1 MFNQLPIFKQSNFQS
16 RLFAFLL
23 YTTHFEYKKRRHK
36 GKKNYLIALISRTLF
51 NKRNFINCRREGLKQ
66 IAITGVCLQ
75 PPCECSFG
83 DMEYRISAPP
93 GFTPAVVGSRRT
105 SHDVFISPRKGTFT
119 RNGIYTIEE
128 PIKKAPKRPNAK
140 EYEIIYKAYLE
151 LREENGVLRR
161 ERQKIQG
168 ELEAAKGK
176 VLAVSQE
183 NEELNEHLFL
193 QHTEN
198 WGQIIRAKDEELKRL
213 NEFIH
218 KMSYDRAEAINNKSV
233 AEMAV
238 DELKSKLRYKTKQ
251 VKEVKELEKIQSK
264 AVLLNETEK
273 LRSERNNAIANLKQL
288 EALVEKLK
296 QEASHER
303 RISEERKM
311 VIQEIHKRLTTR
323 EKQIEE
329 LRKQLAMSRLFN
341 K

>member
-1 MFNQLPIFKQSNFQS
+1 MEFRVSPPS
-16 RLFAFLL
+16 RL
-23 YTTHFEYKKRRHK
+23 
-36 GKKNYLIALISRTLF
+36 
-51 NKRNFINCRREGLKQ
+51 
-66 IAITGVCLQ
+66 
-75 PPCECSFG
+75 
-83 DMEYRISAPP
+83 
-93 GFTPAVVGSRRT
+93 TPTVVASTRT
-105 SHDVFISPRKGTFT
+105 SHVFISPTKGTFT
-119 RNGIYTIEE
+119 ANGIYTIEE

-140 EYEIIYKAYLE
+140 EYELMYKAYLE
-151 LREENGVLRR
+151 IREENDVLRS
-161 ERQKIQG
+161 ESQKIQS
-168 ELEAAKGK
+168 ELAEAKGK

-183 NEELNEHLFL
+183 NGELKEHLFQL

-218 KMSYDRAEAINNKSV
+218 KMCYDRAEAINNKSV

-238 DELKSKLRYKTKQ
+238 DELKSKLRCKTKQ

-264 AVLLNETEK
+264 AVILNETEK
-273 LRSERNNAIANLKQL
+273 LRNERNNAVANLSRL

-311 VIQEIHKRLTTR
+311 VIQEIHKRLTTK

-329 LRKQLAMSRLFN
+329 LRKQLAMSRFFN

>member
-1 MFNQLPIFKQSNFQS
+1 M
-16 RLFAFLL
+16 
-23 YTTHFEYKKRRHK
+23 
-36 GKKNYLIALISRTLF
+36 
-51 NKRNFINCRREGLKQ
+51 
-66 IAITGVCLQ
+66 
-75 PPCECSFG
+75 
-83 DMEYRISAPP
+83 
-93 GFTPAVVGSRRT
+93 VGSRKT
-105 SHDVFISPRKGTFT
+105 SHVFISPTKGTFAG
-119 RNGIYTIEE
+119 NGIYTIEE
-128 PIKKAPKRPNAK
+128 PILKKVPNRPTAK
-140 EYEIIYKAYLE
+140 EYEIMYKAYLE
-151 LREENGVLRR
+151 IREENDILRS
-161 ERQKIQG
+161 ESQKIQS
-168 ELEAAKGK
+168 ELVEAKGK

-183 NEELNEHLFL
+183 NGELKEQLFQL

-218 KMSYDRAEAINNKSV
+218 KMCYDRAEAINNKSV

-238 DELKSKLRYKTKQ
+238 DELKSKLRYRTKQ

-264 AVLLNETEK
+264 AAILNETEK
-273 LRSERNNAIANLKQL
+273 LRNERNNAVANLTRL

-296 QEASHER
+296 QEANHER

-311 VIQEIHKRLTTR
+311 VIQEIHKRLTTK

>member
-1 MFNQLPIFKQSNFQS
+1 MSVPS
-16 RLFAFLL
+16 
-23 YTTHFEYKKRRHK
+23 
-36 GKKNYLIALISRTLF
+36 
-51 NKRNFINCRREGLKQ
+51 
-66 IAITGVCLQ
+66 
-75 PPCECSFG
+75 
-83 DMEYRISAPP
+83 

-105 SHDVFISPRKGTFT
+105 SHVFVSPTKGTFT
-119 RNGIYTIEE
+119 RNGTYTATEE
-128 PIKKAPKRPNAK
+128 PMKKAPKRPNAK

-151 LREENGVLRR
+151 IREENGGLRR
-161 ERQKIQG
+161 ESQKIQG
-168 ELEAAKGK
+168 ELMEAKGK

-183 NEELNEHLFL
+183 NEELKKHLFQL

-238 DELKSKLRYKTKQ
+238 DELKSKLRHKTKQ
-251 VKEVKELEKIQSK
+251 VREVKELEKIQSK
-264 AVLLNETEK
+264 AVILNETEK
-273 LRSERNNAIANLKQL
+273 LRNERNNAVANLTRL
-288 EALVEKLK
+288 EALVEKLG
-296 QEASHER
+296 QEASHEK

-311 VIQEIHKRLTTR
+311 VIQEIHKRLTTK

>member
-1 MFNQLPIFKQSNFQS
+1 MFTTSWGAGVPSATMEFRVSPPS
-16 RLFAFLL
+16 RL
-23 YTTHFEYKKRRHK
+23 
-36 GKKNYLIALISRTLF
+36 
-51 NKRNFINCRREGLKQ
+51 
-66 IAITGVCLQ
+66 
-75 PPCECSFG
+75 
-83 DMEYRISAPP
+83 
-93 GFTPAVVGSRRT
+93 TPTVVASTRT
-105 SHDVFISPRKGTFT
+105 SHVFISPTKGTFT
-119 RNGIYTIEE
+119 GNGIYTIEE

-140 EYEIIYKAYLE
+140 EYEIMYKAYLE
-151 LREENGVLRR
+151 IREENDVLRS
-161 ERQKIQG
+161 ESQKIQS
-168 ELEAAKGK
+168 ELAEAKGK

-183 NEELNEHLFL
+183 NGELKEHLFHL

-218 KMSYDRAEAINNKSV
+218 KMCYDRAEAINNKSV

-238 DELKSKLRYKTKQ
+238 DELKSKLRCKTKQ

-264 AVLLNETEK
+264 AVILNETEK
-273 LRSERNNAIANLKQL
+273 LRNERNNAVANLSRL

-311 VIQEIHKRLTTR
+311 VIQEIHKRLTTK

-329 LRKQLAMSRLFN
+329 LRKQLAMSRFFN